1 MGTTLDLASG
11 SHRILLRTQEPPSLA
26 LSDKN
31 LQSAP
36 RWLSRSLEGLE
47 EESLAEFPETIQ
59 AAKVMMSC
67 DQESCFHSWG
77 APASLAA
84 RGHRPLSMPASG
96 YQSLPLSQ
104 IPNLYLLEGFFLWK
118 LESEPR
124 F

>member
-11 SHRILLRTQEPPSLA
+11 SHRILLHTQEPPSLA

-47 EESLAEFPETIQ
+47 EESLAEFLETIQ

-67 DQESCFHSWG
+67 DQESCFH
-77 APASLAA
+77 
-84 RGHRPLSMPASG
+84 
-96 YQSLPLSQ
+96 
-104 IPNLYLLEGFFLWK
+104 
-118 LESEPR
+118 
-124 F
+124 